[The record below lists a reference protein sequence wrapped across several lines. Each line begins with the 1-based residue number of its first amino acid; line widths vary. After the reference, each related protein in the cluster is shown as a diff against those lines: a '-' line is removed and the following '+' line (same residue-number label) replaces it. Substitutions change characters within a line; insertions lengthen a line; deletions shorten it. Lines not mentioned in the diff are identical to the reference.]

1 MEQNNQTWLEREY
14 EDFERQFF
22 FRARFWRAPAQ
33 ALKGTHLYGVFES
46 FARLFPEH
54 PSEINTVLYLVESLN
69 STPPSYHVWLW
80 CGDFEHYLVSDL
92 RNLAVFMEEAGRA
105 ISTGSEGPR
114 VETLDR
120 LRKRILLTFFDPQ
133 QGTVELLKTRGV
145 PGGLHGE
152 STPLQ

>member
-1 MEQNNQTWLEREY
+1 MQQNANTWLERQY

-33 ALKGTHLYGVFES
+33 ALKGTHLYALFES
-46 FARLFPEH
+46 FAHLFPEH

-69 STPPSYHVWLW
+69 STPPTHHVWLW
-80 CGDFEHYLVSDL
+80 CGDFEHYHVPDL
-92 RNLAVFMEEAGRA
+92 RNLATFMEEATRA
-105 ISTGSEGPR
+105 VSAGGEAPR

-133 QGTVELLKTRGV
+133 QGIVELLKTRGV
-145 PGGLHGE
+145 PGGLHDE
-152 STPLQ
+152 SSPLQ

>member
-1 MEQNNQTWLEREY
+1 MEQNTNTCLEREY

-33 ALKGTHLYGVFES
+33 ALKGTHLYGLFES

-54 PSEINTVLYLVESLN
+54 PSEINTVFYLVESLN
-69 STPPSYHVWLW
+69 STPRSYHVWLW
-80 CGDFEHYLVSDL
+80 CGDFGHFLIPDL
-92 RNLAVFMEEAGRA
+92 RSLAAFMEEATRA
-105 ISTGSEGPR
+105 VSGGGEAPR

-120 LRKRILLTFFDPQ
+120 LRKRILLTFFEPQ
-133 QGTVELLKTRGV
+133 QGIVELLKTRGV
-145 PGGLHGE
+145 PGGLHGQ